1 MGFCFQVRHKQPEDV
16 PFRKPTTETHIEL
29 IKYQNTGK
37 LTFLVVVICMSSL
50 YYGTCLSMVSAIN
63 RDILTDQFGE
73 WAGDEGNEGILI
85 GFFFIGGAIGA
96 IVAKFAAERFTR
108 RQMLFVLSCLGIVFT
123 GLLQITEVVCLVI
136 MRVCQG
142 FVVGAS
148 MAVVPL
154 YIK

>member
-1 MGFCFQVRHKQPEDV
+1 
-16 PFRKPTTETHIEL
+16 
-29 IKYQNTGK
+29 
-37 LTFLVVVICMSSL
+37 
-50 YYGTCLSMVSAIN
+50 MVSAIN

-123 GLLQITEVVCLVI
+123 GLLQIPEVVCLVI